1 MDCIDFRISGELSD
15 IRILVDDSEFNLH
28 KFPLYVR
35 SNYFKNSASKI
46 VLKDQTDKLTVRL
59 DNFPGGSKVFALI
72 ADYCYNKDVN
82 VDAENAILVKCAAE
96 YLEMNSNGKGGL
108 CMFADNIIFDL
119 LYLAKS
125 KRDCKGVLTLINEA
139 LKYREISERC
149 KLNLRLLDSLVD
161 YLSLSIKLN
170 SGYNSVKLSDFLN
183 DDDVK
188 LINNL
193 PLNWFMCI
201 IKPKLHINS
210 YIALLSSIIQGYI
223 DYNTDLNSAS
233 TSTVPKSQEQHAPVL
248 ESLLHPLQID
258 IQVANEVE
266 NAKNDDNLSLIK
278 TSSPAISPIPSVQE
292 EIMNSNDAEKS
303 ETPVKTNDTNIH
315 RVEDII
321 RSKQFSDEEKVDIIR
336 QIATSFNQSYFE
348 NQFSLSWLLIYMNIL
363 NRLNADNDLKLIF
376 IKWIWQ
382 SFSHLKKASD
392 ELNSLPVE
400 TMLQLVKNITSRE
413 DVSNQNLERVNKLV
427 SKFF

>member
-1 MDCIDFRISGELSD
+1 MDYSDFRVSGELSD

-59 DNFPGGSKVFALI
+59 ENFPGGAKIFALI
-72 ADYCYNKDVN
+72 ADYCYNKDVI

-125 KRDCKGVLTLINEA
+125 KRDCKVLLKLINEA
-139 LKYREISERC
+139 LKFREISERC

-161 YLSLSIKLN
+161 YFSLSIKLN
-170 SGYNSVKLSDFLN
+170 SNAKL
-183 DDDVK
+183 DDVMSK
-188 LINNL
+188 DDLKIINNL
-193 PLNWFMCI
+193 PLNWFLLI

-210 YIALLSSIIQGYI
+210 YIAVLSAIIQDYI
-223 DYNTDLNSAS
+223 DYNTDLNPALP
-233 TSTVPKSQEQHAPVL
+233 TSKSQEQQEAPVL
-248 ESLLHPLQID
+248 EPLLQPLQID
-258 IQVANEVE
+258 IQVANEAAD
-266 NAKNDDNLSLIK
+266 AKNDANLSLIK
-278 TSSPAISPIPSVQE
+278 TSSPAISPIPSVRE
-292 EIMNSNDAEKS
+292 EIMNKIDTEKL
-303 ETPVKTNDTNIH
+303 ETTVNVTTIP
-315 RVEDII
+315 RVENAI
-321 RSKQFSDEEKVDIIR
+321 RSKLFSDDEKIDIIR
-336 QIATSFNQSYFE
+336 QIATAFNQSYFE
-348 NQFSLSWLLIYMNIL
+348 NQLSLSWLLIYMNIL
-363 NRLNADNDLKLIF
+363 NQLNADNELKLIF

-382 SFSHLKKASD
+382 SVSHLKKASD

-413 DVSNQNLERVNKLV
+413 DLNHQNLERVKSYQKILIL
-427 SKFF
+427 SF